1 VAVAIQPGAAP
12 CRRSVPVTAV
22 VALALAVWGSAAWH
36 FGREGR
42 PASNSPAVA
51 DDPVASELRRFRGL
65 SDRAERVREVKRL
78 GPIRDPR
85 ATVALMDAVRAEA
98 AEQQAGRP
106 YDEGMLMW
114 ASFAVCEYHIP
125 EAERMYGTKYWAGA
139 LIWWDQHEAEFRQ
152 RAASLPQ

>member
-1 VAVAIQPGAAP
+1 VAVAIEPGAAP
-12 CRRSVPVTAV
+12 SRRSVPVTAV
-22 VALALAVWGSAAWH
+22 VALALAVWGAAAWH
-36 FGREGR
+36 AARER
-42 PASNSPAVA
+42 RQASNAAAVA
-51 DDPVASELRRFRGL
+51 EDPVASELRRFRRL
-65 SDRAERVREVKRL
+65 SDRGEWLRDVKRL

-85 ATVALMDAVRAEA
+85 VTVALMDVVRAEA

-106 YDEGMLMW
+106 CDEGKLMW

-139 LIWWDQHEAEFRQ
+139 LIWWEKHEAEFRQ